1 MKTEAPSP
9 LMFQRFIALKQPS
22 PNNSNHLFD
31 VFAYDSA
38 TWADWQLNSVSH
50 GIGQGSSTKATG
62 KKKKK
67 ATGSRM
73 PGFIHMTHTQL
84 R

>member
-50 GIGQGSSTKATG
+50 GIGRGSST
-62 KKKKK
+62 K